1 VFIKTHDA
9 KTTILG
15 LVEKASKDFKVEIIK
30 KIYWPSEMSGEKI
43 LWCEVKKKEKVLKF
57 RCE

>member
-15 LVEKASKDFKVEIIK
+15 LVEKASKDFKVEKIK
-30 KIYWPSEMSGEKI
+30 NIGLRNERIKIFW
-43 LWCEVKKKEKVLKF
+43 
-57 RCE
+57 

>member
-15 LVEKASKDFKVEIIK
+15 LVEKASKDFKVEKIK
-30 KIYWPSEMSGEKI
+30 KYIGLAK
-43 LWCEVKKKEKVLKF
+43 
-57 RCE
+57 